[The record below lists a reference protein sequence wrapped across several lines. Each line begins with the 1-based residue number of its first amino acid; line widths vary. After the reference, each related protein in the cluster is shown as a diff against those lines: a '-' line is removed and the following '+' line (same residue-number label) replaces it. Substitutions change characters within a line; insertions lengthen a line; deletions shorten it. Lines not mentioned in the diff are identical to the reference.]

1 MSALWLL
8 ALIPF
13 VAGLALTVS
22 CAVQLL
28 TEILRRTTG
37 TVLEATV
44 TGHVASR
51 EATYAT
57 LHPVVSW
64 TAADGTEHERAL
76 PDDAAPARALPEGAR
91 VRIRFDPAHPELAA
105 LDSDARYRQAIAGVS
120 VGITLWAGALAVVIW
135 RLAYLLNDLRDY
147 VSWRY

>member
-1 MSALWLL
+1 MSPAWLL

-13 VAGLALTVS
+13 LAGLAVTATY
-22 CAVQLL
+22 AVQLV

-37 TVLEATV
+37 NVIEATV

-64 TAADGTEHERAL
+64 TAPDGTAHERAL
-76 PDDAAPARALPEGAR
+76 PDDAPARALPEGAR
-91 VRIRFDPAHPELAA
+91 VRVRFDPAHPELAA
-105 LDSDARYRQAIAGVS
+105 LDSDARHRQAVTGVC
-120 VGITLWAGALAVVIW
+120 VGITLWAGTLIVVIW
-135 RLAYLLNDLRDY
+135 RLAYVLNHLREY

>member
-13 VAGLALTVS
+13 VAGLAVTAGS
-22 CAVQLL
+22 AVQLV
-28 TEILRRTTG
+28 TEILRRSTG
-37 TVLEATV
+37 TVVEATV

-64 TAADGTEHERAL
+64 TAADGTPHEQAL
-76 PDDAAPARALPEGAR
+76 PDDAPARALPEGAR

-105 LDSDARYRQAIAGVS
+105 LDTDARHRQAVVGVCAGM
-120 VGITLWAGALAVVIW
+120 TLWAGTLVVVIW
-135 RLAYLLNDLRDY
+135 RLAYVLNEVRDR